1 MTHVLLVGDS
11 LIADNDWQYR
21 MPGYQ
26 VHNYGIPGDMTA
38 DLLSYLQEIKKQQ
51 SYADV
56 VMVMIGTND
65 LLMGNLKFTQN
76 VKKILLQLNSFYPSA
91 EMIVCSILPMELP
104 HLPDNTVS
112 KLNSHIEALT
122 MQTGSCFLNIH
133 DRFKESKKAVFQLD
147 GVHLTDVAYE
157 IWTRSLLEHIAFL
170 IEDD

>member
-11 LIADNDWQYR
+11 LIADNDWKSR
-21 MPGYQ
+21 LPGYQ

-38 DLLSYLQEIKKQQ
+38 DLLSYLSEIKQQ
-51 SYADV
+51 QNYADI
-56 VMVMIGTND
+56 VMIMIGTND
-65 LLMGNLKFTQN
+65 LLVGNFKFLDTLKK
-76 VKKILLQLNSFYPSA
+76 VLLQINSFYPAA
-91 EMIVCSILPMELP
+91 EMLVCSILPMELP
-104 HLPDNTVS
+104 HLPHNTVS

-122 MQTGSCFLNIH
+122 MQTGSCYLNIH
-133 DRFKESKKAVFQLD
+133 DRFNESKKAVFQLD